1 MFFTYLSKNN
11 QILET
16 GPFFLIP
23 LPLLC
28 KKSQGLI
35 HLYFCGH
42 PFWKEQNSHYLLN
55 TNSKFSQTWF
65 RHCIAVRVNHAGICQ
80 LILLKV
86 GILSL
91 FPLPTKSAKSHPW
104 AETSNFPPF
113 SVNSLLKFSAH
124 FAANGTK
131 VKIPPDINPIWH
143 GRGFCQL
150 IFFSKIS
157 KLFWRWKLTSIE

>member
-23 LPLLC
+23 LPPLC

-113 SVNSLLKFSAH
+113 SVNSLLKFNAQESNLAH

-150 IFFSKIS
+150 IFF
-157 KLFWRWKLTSIE
+157 